1 MSARLDTAIVLVVFQ
16 ASSKMC
22 NCGVNSIP
30 HQLEIVSG
38 RCPQARMETA
48 LEAVTILPDSGLRV
62 APCVVKEEEQAAC
75 LPLNALGSGDQV
87 ECAGP
92 ILKCSAHH
100 KARPGQRSA
109 ALHRVS
115 QALAT
120 WELLEAKSRIVLE
133 LVPREVKAIW
143 YRRGSVSAP
152 WLHFHLSLP
161 R

>member
-1 MSARLDTAIVLVVFQ
+1 M
-16 ASSKMC
+16 
-22 NCGVNSIP
+22 
-30 HQLEIVSG
+30 
-38 RCPQARMETA
+38 
-48 LEAVTILPDSGLRV
+48 EAVTVLPDSGLRV
-62 APCVVKEEEQAAC
+62 APCVFREEKQAAC
-75 LPLNALGSGDQV
+75 LPLNALGSGEQAQ
-87 ECAGP
+87 CAGA

-100 KARPGQRSA
+100 RAQPGQRSA

-120 WELLEAKSRIVLE
+120 WELLEAESCIVLE
-133 LVPREVKAIW
+133 LVHREVKAIW